1 MTKDKP
7 DRVETPRGRVEILP
21 PEDDQSSSG
30 RFSYST
36 GHGTIKIVKLG
47 PFASV
52 LLALAVGVV
61 LLCGFIFLSGAL
73 LFLLPIVGLLAAG
86 AALSGFLGNP
96 FRRLR

>member
-1 MTKDKP
+1 MNKDKQ
-7 DRVETPRGRVEILP
+7 DRIETPRGRVEILP
-21 PEDDQSSSG
+21 PEEDQSSSG

-36 GHGTIKIVKLG
+36 GYGTIKVVKLG
-47 PFASV
+47 PVGSA

-61 LLCGFIFLSGAL
+61 LLCGFVFLSGAL

-86 AALSGFLGNP
+86 AALSAFLGNP

>member
-1 MTKDKP
+1 
-7 DRVETPRGRVEILP
+7 
-21 PEDDQSSSG
+21 
-30 RFSYST
+30 
-36 GHGTIKIVKLG
+36 
-47 PFASV
+47 V

>member
-1 MTKDKP
+1 MTKDNP

-21 PEDDQSSSG
+21 PEDDQPPSG

-36 GHGTIKIVKLG
+36 GYGTIKIVKLG

-52 LLALAVGVV
+52 LLALTVGVV

-86 AALSGFLGNP
+86 AALSGLLGNP